1 MKQCKLCKKE
11 FRGRKDKIYCTTKC
25 KTEYHLRLSEVT
37 LKATKRI
44 DKILHRNRSILL
56 EVIGKNKKQI
66 KIARSLLD
74 HKGFKWSFHTHTH
87 INKSGKMVTYLY
99 DHSWILFSDQE
110 VLITK
115 I

>member
-1 MKQCKLCKKE
+1 MKACKLCKKE
-11 FRGRKDKIYCTTKC
+11 FRGRKDKVYCSIQC
-25 KTEYHLRLSEVT
+25 KTIYHRRLSEVT
-37 LKATKRI
+37 SKATKKI

-56 EVIGKNKKQI
+56 ELIGKNKTQI
-66 KIARSLLD
+66 KVSRALLD
-74 HKGFKWSFHTHTH
+74 QKEFKWSFHTHIH
-87 INKSGKMVTYLY
+87 MNKHGKRVTYLY

>member
-11 FRGRKDKIYCTTKC
+11 FSGRKDKIYCSTKC
-25 KTEYHLRLSEVT
+25 KSDYHIRLAEVT
-37 LKATKRI
+37 SHATRSI

-56 EVIGKNKKQI
+56 EIIGKNKKQI
-66 KIARSLLD
+66 KVHRSLLD
-74 HKGFKWSFHTHTH
+74 QKEFKWSFHTHTH
-87 INKSGKMVTYLY
+87 INKHGKIVTYLY